1 MFIKR
6 LLETRIWQYL
16 NSPDEH
22 SNTLLLSG
30 ARQVGKSSLIQNF
43 LKNSNA
49 IILNLYEKTTL
60 PKLIDQT
67 ESFEDFERLLLRE
80 ANFKPSR
87 KTILVFD
94 EAQEAKRI
102 GRWIRF
108 FKEKWRHQKVVMLG
122 SILSNLFEEGVA
134 YPVGHVE
141 EITLR
146 PFTFKEYLLAINKV
160 GLREIIET
168 MSPSKPI
175 SESDRNAL
183 IKPYLDYLQT
193 GGMPEV
199 VIKTNTNEETPSSA
213 WDKLL
218 RHYSLDVER
227 HMEEIYRSMFI
238 SAIDRIA
245 DITCH
250 PIKNSQILS
259 TSSSSYRRLPR
270 LLEVMEKWHLIHK
283 VSAQTKH
290 PESAS
295 GLASK
300 RYLFDVGLTNF
311 LINHGLPVEWSKRS
325 DSGNLTFPKLQENF
339 VANELVALR
348 GSPTLQLN
356 YYKETRNSKEIDFI
370 LLINGKIVPIEVK
383 SSSSISKNSLMPML
397 NFLNMRDLS
406 IGILVY
412 NGQMQ
417 KFHFG
422 DKIIFAIPPFLVSEL
437 SKFL

>member
-1 MFIKR
+1 M
-6 LLETRIWQYL
+6 
-16 NSPDEH
+16 
-22 SNTLLLSG
+22 
-30 ARQVGKSSLIQNF
+30 
-43 LKNSNA
+43 
-49 IILNLYEKTTL
+49 
-60 PKLIDQT
+60 
-67 ESFEDFERLLLRE
+67 
-80 ANFKPSR
+80 
-87 KTILVFD
+87 
-94 EAQEAKRI
+94 
-102 GRWIRF
+102 
-108 FKEKWRHQKVVMLG
+108 
-122 SILSNLFEEGVA
+122 
-134 YPVGHVE
+134 
-141 EITLR
+141 
-146 PFTFKEYLLAINKV
+146 
-160 GLREIIET
+160 
-168 MSPSKPI
+168 
-175 SESDRNAL
+175 
-183 IKPYLDYLQT
+183 
-193 GGMPEV
+193 